1 MDDYGFIWTYFH
13 DLLNLVW
20 IMLCWSTRLDNF
32 VSIFPQ
38 TVGHG
43 SYWIYTCLQGCSE
56 HSLSIHSA
64 PAKPVP
70 KLVAQMLDDV
80 RCQDSAKSCIKL
92 DRGMPSSTGS
102 CCCRHRF
109 CRSSSFRFSRITTSL
124 TWARSCSLR
133 SLKSGAKPLFLCSLF
148 GARGWQD
155 LWQELSDAAIKAM
168 RSLKSQS
175 QKHHLHHLF
184 KRSRH
189 L

>member
-1 MDDYGFIWTYFH
+1 MCIPILYRIPYNTDEYYGCC
-13 DLLNLVW
+13 L
-20 IMLCWSTRLDNF
+20 MM
-32 VSIFPQ
+32 VSQF
-38 TVGHG
+38 
-43 SYWIYTCLQGCSE
+43 
-56 HSLSIHSA
+56 
-64 PAKPVP
+64 
-70 KLVAQMLDDV
+70 DDV

-148 GARGWQD
+148 GARGWQVARTCKD
-155 LWQELSDAAIKAM
+155 IVKRYQVPLSKQWDHLRVRV
-168 RSLKSQS
+168 RSIIFIICSNVQDI
-175 QKHHLHHLF
+175 
-184 KRSRH
+184 SRK

>member
-1 MDDYGFIWTYFH
+1 MCIPILYRIPYNTDEYYGCC
-13 DLLNLVW
+13 L
-20 IMLCWSTRLDNF
+20 MM
-32 VSIFPQ
+32 VSQF
-38 TVGHG
+38 
-43 SYWIYTCLQGCSE
+43 
-56 HSLSIHSA
+56 
-64 PAKPVP
+64 
-70 KLVAQMLDDV
+70 DDV
-80 RCQDSAKSCIKL
+80 RCQDSAKSCNKL

-133 SLKSGAKPLFLCSLF
+133 SLKIWCEASFPVLTFRRKGMAGGKNMQGHCQTLSG
-148 GARGWQD
+148 
-155 LWQELSDAAIKAM
+155 AAIKAM